1 MTPTIIQVPV
11 DLIDPHP
18 SNPRRDLGD
27 LTELADSIRAHGVRQ
42 NLILVPHCSGCP
54 DVASGLRVKDDG
66 ASWCT
71 IHKREGRLRA
81 LIGHRRLAAA
91 RMAGLTEVPAVIDP
105 TLSDADQV
113 ELMLLENVQRSDLSP
128 VEEAEGYQQL
138 LDLGVAVTM
147 IAKRTGRAR
156 KTIDGRLKLLSLPE
170 EAREK
175 VHVGEVTLEDAA
187 ALAEFE
193 DDPEEHRQLLEAL
206 GTSNWDWKLRNAK
219 NDRANKVKKR
229 KLVDKLIKMGAVE
242 VHEAPGN
249 GFVLVDR
256 LYSDDPAP
264 KSVEPGSVVVLDY
277 SVNVYRPAT
286 DEELAKADKSAAAK
300 ERREEKQRAEDD
312 ARALAEAER
321 VTAYERRDEF
331 VRSLVARKALKANEV
346 AAIVETMARGFV
358 LRSGV
363 SGMYQLA
370 SWLGHDADT
379 AATRDEWYDTQAFP
393 AGAVLLAALHVDIGG
408 LRYGGWER
416 AKTNPK
422 VHDLYRLLESLGM
435 VLSDVERARCLPDAA
450 EAS

>member
-1 MTPTIIQVPV
+1 MTPITSVLV
-11 DLIDPHP
+11 HLIDPHP
-18 SNPRRDLGD
+18 NNPRRELGD

-42 NLILVPHCSGCP
+42 NLLLVPHCSGCP

-81 LIGHRRLAAA
+81 VIGHRRLAAA

-156 KTIDGRLKLLSLPE
+156 RTIDSRLRLLGLPE
-170 EAREK
+170 AQREQ
-175 VHVGEVTLEDAA
+175 VHSGQVSLADAA

-193 DDPEEHRQLLEAL
+193 DDPEVHRQLLEAL
-206 GTSNWDWKLRNAK
+206 GTSNWDWKLRHAK

-229 KLVDKLIKMGAVE
+229 KLVDKLVKMGAVE
-242 VHEAPGN
+242 VREAPTN
-249 GFVLVDR
+249 GFVLVDQF
-256 LYSDDPAP
+256 YSDDPAP
-264 KSVEPGSVVVLDY
+264 KTIEPGSVVVLDY
-277 SVNVYRPAT
+277 SVDLYRQAT
-286 DEELAKADKSAAAK
+286 DDELAKADKSAAAK
-300 ERREEKQRAEDD
+300 ERREEKRRAEDE
-312 ARALAEAER
+312 ARAQAEAER

-331 VRSLVARKALKANEV
+331 VRSLVTRKTLKANDV
-346 AAIVETMARGFV
+346 TAIIETMARGFV
-358 LRSGV
+358 VRSGV

-393 AGAVLLAALHVDIGG
+393 AGAVLLAALHVDIGE

-422 VHDLYRLLESLGM
+422 VHALYRLLESLGM

-450 EAS
+450 AA

>member
-1 MTPTIIQVPV
+1 MTSTIQAVPV
-11 DLIDPHP
+11 HLIDPHP
-18 SNPRRDLGD
+18 NNPRRELGD

-42 NLILVPHCSGCP
+42 NLLLVPQPGWQQHE
-54 DVASGLRVKDDG
+54 DG
-66 ASWCT
+66 M
-71 IHKREGRLRA
+71 HGRYTTV
-81 LIGHRRLAAA
+81 IGHRRLAAA
-91 RMAGLTEVPAVIDP
+91 RMAGLTEVPAVID
-105 TLSDADQV
+105 TNLSDADQV

-156 KTIDGRLKLLSLPE
+156 KTIDSRLRLLGLPE
-170 EAREK
+170 AQREQ
-175 VHVGEVTLEDAA
+175 VHSGQVSLADAA

-193 DDPEEHRQLLEAL
+193 DDPEMHRQLIEAL
-206 GTSNWDWKLRNAK
+206 GTSNWDWKLRHAK

-229 KLVDKLIKMGAVE
+229 KLVDKLVKLGALE
-242 VHEAPGN
+242 LQLAPTN

-256 LYSDDPAP
+256 FYSDDPAP
-264 KSVEPGSVVVLDY
+264 KSVEPGCVVVLDH
-277 SVNVYRPAT
+277 SVDLYRQAT

-300 ERREEKQRAEDD
+300 KRREEKRRAEDD

-346 AAIVETMARGFV
+346 AAIVETMARSFV

-363 SGMYQLA
+363 SGTYQLA
-370 SWLGHDADT
+370 SWLGHDTDT
-379 AATRDEWYDTQAFP
+379 AATRDEWYDGQAFP
-393 AGAVLLAALHVDIGG
+393 AGAVLLAALHIDIGE
-408 LRYGGWER
+408 LKYGGWER

-435 VLSDVERARCLPDAA
+435 VLSDVERSRVFPAA
-450 EAS
+450 EDAS